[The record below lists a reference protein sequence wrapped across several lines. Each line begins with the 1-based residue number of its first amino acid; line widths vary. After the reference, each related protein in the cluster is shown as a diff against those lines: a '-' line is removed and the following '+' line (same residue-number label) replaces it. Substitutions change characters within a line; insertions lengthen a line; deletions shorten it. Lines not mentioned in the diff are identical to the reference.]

1 MRGKLQF
8 FPLLLLLVSV
18 IVVDTAFFSKHVEP
32 TVDNKARSSRFKA
45 IAEKYNLTRSKKGVA
60 AVNDAVNFLLDQED
74 KKETVQTPP
83 KYISPNPTTKC
94 EGTSCPICKV
104 TMNAILHEGTFEYL
118 GNDAKP
124 SYDDHCWSARVRYH
138 TAPACQQEEAA
149 RGVVPIYKWKWTLES
164 AKKGYCVMPDIS
176 PSKAA
181 AAYFQ
186 RLSSSTPSSSAAA
199 AAPSLAPPPPPSS
212 SSNRTLTILMLGLSF
227 MGEPFM
233 SMVTFPPHTYTYAY
247 KPTPKNTYTPT
258 HTFPLTTHT
267 PPPPLL
273 VQHLAYPSCNTP
285 LTAFNLLHTSLTPL
299 CEPTPL
305 CDTS

>member
-1 MRGKLQF
+1 MQQLFQLFVPLF
-8 FPLLLLLVSV
+8 FFLFCSV
-18 IVVDTAFFSKHVEP
+18 VVDTAFWAKQNDP
-32 TVDNKARSSRFKA
+32 AVDNKAANKARSTRFKA

-74 KKETVQTPP
+74 KKDTTQLPV

-94 EGTSCPICKV
+94 EGSCPICKV

-124 SYDDHCWSARVRYH
+124 LYDDHCWSARIRYH

-149 RGVVPIYKWKWTLES
+149 RGVIPIYKWKWTLES
-164 AKKGYCVMPDIS
+164 AKKGYCVMPDIN

-186 RLSSSTPSSSAAA
+186 RLAAPPSLPSSAAVGPPQA
-199 AAPSLAPPPPPSS
+199 ASSPPPS

-233 SMVTFPPHTYTYAY
+233 SMVHQS
-247 KPTPKNTYTPT
+247 
-258 HTFPLTTHT
+258 
-267 PPPPLL
+267 
-273 VQHLAYPSCNTP
+273 VPS
-285 LTAFNLLHTSLTPL
+285 
-299 CEPTPL
+299 
-305 CDTS
+305 

>member
-1 MRGKLQF
+1 MQLLFQLFVPLF
-8 FPLLLLLVSV
+8 FCLFCTV
-18 IVVDTAFFSKHVEP
+18 VVDTAFWAKQNDP
-32 TVDNKARSSRFKA
+32 AIDNKAANKARSTRFKA

-74 KKETVQTPP
+74 KKDTTQIPV

-94 EGTSCPICKV
+94 EDSSCPICKV

-124 SYDDHCWSARVRYH
+124 LYDDHCWSARIRYH

-149 RGVVPIYKWKWTLES
+149 RGVIPIYKWKWTLES
-164 AKKGYCVMPDIS
+164 AKKGYCVMPDIN

-186 RLSSSTPSSSAAA
+186 RLAAPSLSSAAA
-199 AAPSLAPPPPPSS
+199 VAAPLQPAAAAAASSSPP

-233 SMVTFPPHTYTYAY
+233 SMVHQS
-247 KPTPKNTYTPT
+247 
-258 HTFPLTTHT
+258 
-267 PPPPLL
+267 
-273 VQHLAYPSCNTP
+273 VPS
-285 LTAFNLLHTSLTPL
+285 
-299 CEPTPL
+299 
-305 CDTS
+305 